1 MNFQEIKES
10 IRAEMPV
17 KRYEHTLGVEYT
29 AACLAMR
36 YGTDVEQAR
45 LAGLLHDCAKYIPA
59 SEKIRICEEQ
69 HLGVSA
75 YERKNPELLH
85 AKLGAYLAE
94 MRYNI
99 HDQEIL
105 SSIVWHTTGRPGMSL
120 LEKII
125 FIADYMEPNRNH
137 APNLGEVRK
146 IAFEDL
152 DICLRKIL
160 EDMVIYLESSGFVTD
175 PMTRETLEFYRS
187 SL

>member
-1 MNFQEIKES
+1 MI
-10 IRAEMPV
+10 
-17 KRYEHTLGVEYT
+17 
-29 AACLAMR
+29 
-36 YGTDVEQAR
+36 
-45 LAGLLHDCAKYIPA
+45 
-59 SEKIRICEEQ
+59 
-69 HLGVSA
+69 
-75 YERKNPELLH
+75 RKNPELLH

-152 DICLRKIL
+152 DVCLRKIL